1 MTGTWTRRCAFAVL
15 ALLIAGCS
23 SLLLGIANVAARNEP
38 VTRTPGIPYGTDG
51 HQSLDV
57 HVPKTTSAGGA
68 PVMVF
73 VHGGAWDAG
82 SKEDYRFVGAALATR
97 GYVAVVPGYR
107 IYPKVRFPLFV
118 EDAAQAVAWARTHA
132 AEYGGD
138 PRRLFL
144 MGHSAGAHIV
154 MLLALDE
161 HYLQAAG
168 MSSSDL
174 RGVIGLSGPYDF
186 YPFSSGFQHAVF
198 DFGGDPLLTQ
208 PIHFV
213 RGNAPPILLLYGSA
227 DKVVDPQNS
236 ARLADA
242 LRSAGSPVTIK
253 VYPNVSHG
261 DTVAAFSKLKSHR
274 PPVIEDIDAFVI
286 AVTR

>member
-1 MTGTWTRRCAFAVL
+1 MTGTWIQRCAMPALAVL
-15 ALLIAGCS
+15 LAGCT
-23 SLLLGIANVAARNEP
+23 SLLFGIANLAARNDN
-38 VTRTPGIPYGTDG
+38 VARTSDISYGRDVR
-51 HQSLDV
+51 QKLDV
-57 HVPKTTSAGGA
+57 YVPKTTPAGGA

-73 VHGGAWDAG
+73 VHGGSWASG
-82 SKEDYRFVGAALATR
+82 SKNNYRFVGESLAAR
-97 GYVAVVPGYR
+97 GYVAMLPNYR
-107 IYPKVRFPLFV
+107 LYPQVRFPLFV

-138 PRRLFL
+138 PRRLFI
-144 MGHSAGAHIV
+144 MGHSAGAHV
-154 MLLALDE
+154 VLLLALDE
-161 HYLQAAG
+161 HYLKAAR

-186 YPFSSGFQHAVF
+186 YPFGSGFQHAVF
-198 DFGGDPLLTQ
+198 AFGGDPALTQ

-213 RGNAPPILLLYGSA
+213 RPAAPPILLLYGAA
-227 DKVVDPQNS
+227 DKVVAPRNS
-236 ARLADA
+236 EALADA